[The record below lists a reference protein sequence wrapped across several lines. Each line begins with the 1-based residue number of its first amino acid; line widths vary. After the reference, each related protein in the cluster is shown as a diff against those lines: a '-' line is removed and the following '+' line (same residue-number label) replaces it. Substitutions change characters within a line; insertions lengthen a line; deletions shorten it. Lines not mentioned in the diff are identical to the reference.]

1 MSVRGK
7 QLVSARTAAM
17 QGYVPGEQPSDARLI
32 KLNTNENPY
41 ACSPLVAEAIEAEA
55 RRLHLY
61 PSPCADALRAKAAQI
76 YDVREGQILVG
87 NGSDELLSILVRA
100 CTQPGDVVAYP
111 VPTYSLYR
119 TLAEA
124 AGARAVE
131 LPWQDDAIP
140 PGLADVD
147 ARVIFLCSP
156 NSPTGLA
163 LPLEEIAAFARRA
176 ACVVV
181 VDEAYADFGTTTAL
195 SILDDHPNM
204 MVLRTF
210 SKSFSLAGLRLGLGF
225 AGEELVA
232 ELVKI
237 KDSYNVSRL
246 AIAAGVAALEDHA
259 WMRSNV
265 ARVRATRAR
274 VTARLR
280 SAGFDVR
287 DSSANFLWV
296 DCQDHGGGKAVYDR
310 LRQAG
315 VLVRYFDQEGLRGGV
330 RITIGTDDQMDRA
343 LAVLGAA

>member
-1 MSVRGK
+1 MTRGK
-7 QLVSARTAAM
+7 DLVSPRTAAM
-17 QGYVPGEQPSDARLI
+17 QGYVPGEQPSDARLV

-41 ACSPLVAEAIEAEA
+41 ACSPLVAEAIQAEA

-61 PSPCADALRAKAAQI
+61 PSPCADALRRKAAQI
-76 YDVREGQILVG
+76 YGVREDQVLVG

-100 CTQPGDVVAYP
+100 CTQPGDAVAYP

-124 AGARAVE
+124 AGARTIE
-131 LPWQDDAIP
+131 LPWQGQALP
-140 PGLADVD
+140 ASLAEAD
-147 ARVIFLCSP
+147 ARLTFLCSP

-163 LPLEEIAAFARRA
+163 LPLDEIAAFTRQARG
-176 ACVVV
+176 VVV
-181 VDEAYADFGTTTAL
+181 VDEAYVDFGDATAL
-195 SILDDHPNM
+195 SILQQHPNM

-225 AGEELVA
+225 AHAELVE

-246 AIAAGVAALEDHA
+246 AIAAGVAALEDYD

-280 SAGFDVR
+280 AAGYGVR
-287 DSSANFLWV
+287 DSSANFLWI
-296 DCQDHGGGKAVYDR
+296 DCSAHGGGKAIYER
-310 LRQAG
+310 LRQAS
-315 VLVRYFDQEGLRGGV
+315 VLVRFFDQEGLREGI
-330 RITIGTDDQMDRA
+330 RISIGTDDQMDRA
-343 LAVLGAA
+343 LSVLAAA